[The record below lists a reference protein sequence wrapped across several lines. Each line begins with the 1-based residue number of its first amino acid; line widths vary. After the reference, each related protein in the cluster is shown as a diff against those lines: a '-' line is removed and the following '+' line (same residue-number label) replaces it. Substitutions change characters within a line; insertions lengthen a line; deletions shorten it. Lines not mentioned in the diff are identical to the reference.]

1 MYQSSRSASQ
11 RLFKRTM
18 DDGLPPNLDSK
29 TFSNDLGKFFVQ
41 KIDTIR
47 TQLDTD
53 QQTDSYPEDDT
64 SSADETVPP
73 FPTFTMLSVRDVKQL
88 IQKSALKSCPLDPM
102 PSTLVSKCED
112 LLPVLTKIVNN
123 SLQSGCFPQIWK
135 ETLVFPLLKKPGLDV
150 IFKNFRPVS
159 NLSFVSKLIE
169 RAAFNQIHG
178 HLVRNNLYPVAQS
191 AYRRNHST
199 ETALLKV
206 MNDILLNMNKQHVT
220 ILVLLDLSAAFD
232 TVDHSILLNRLSS
245 KLGLNGTALAW
256 FRSYLS
262 GRSQRVS
269 VRGTVSDKF
278 DLRYGVPQGSCLG
291 PLLFTVYASA
301 LFDVLEKHLPNVHC
315 YADDSQLY
323 ISFSPKAHSGQ
334 ADAVASIEHCIQDI
348 RQWMSQDKLV
358 MNDAKTELLLI
369 GTRQQ
374 LGKITAFYHSAAFYY
389 LYNIRRIR
397 KYLSKECT
405 ETLIHAFISSRL
417 DYCNSLLYGLPA
429 YQIQKL
435 QRVQNSAARLVF
447 HESKFCDI
455 TPLLRALHWLP
466 VAYRIVFKILLL
478 TFKAI
483 HKLAPTYISELVSP
497 KDTGG
502 RYYLR
507 SNNGKLP

>member
-1 MYQSSRSASQ
+1 
-11 RLFKRTM
+11 M
-18 DDGLPPNLDSK
+18 DDGLRPNLDSR
-29 TFSNDLGKFFVQ
+29 TFSSALGKHFVQ
-41 KIDTIR
+41 KIDTIC
-47 TQLDTD
+47 TQLDTN

-64 SSADETVPP
+64 TPSAAQQTDSLPEDDTASAVLDETVPS

-88 IQKSALKSCPLDPM
+88 IQNSALKSCPLDPM

-123 SLQSGCFPQIWK
+123 SLQSGCFPEIWK
-135 ETLVFPLLKKPGLDV
+135 EALVFPLLKKPGLDV

-278 DLRYGVPQGSCLG
+278 NLRYGVPQGSCLG

-301 LFDVLEKHLPNVHC
+301 LFDVVEKHLPTVHC

-348 RQWMSQDKLV
+348 RQWMSQDKLL
-358 MNDAKTELLLI
+358 MNDAKTELLLV

-374 LGKITAFYHSAAFYY
+374 LAKITSDGITVGHSV
-389 LYNIRRIR
+389 I
-397 KYLSKECT
+397 
-405 ETLIHAFISSRL
+405 
-417 DYCNSLLYGLPA
+417 
-429 YQIQKL
+429 
-435 QRVQNSAARLVF
+435 
-447 HESKFCDI
+447 
-455 TPLLRALHWLP
+455 
-466 VAYRIVFKILLL
+466 
-478 TFKAI
+478 
-483 HKLAPTYISELVSP
+483 APQSPISESRCVV
-497 KDTGG
+497 
-502 RYYLR
+502 RF
-507 SNNGKLP
+507 